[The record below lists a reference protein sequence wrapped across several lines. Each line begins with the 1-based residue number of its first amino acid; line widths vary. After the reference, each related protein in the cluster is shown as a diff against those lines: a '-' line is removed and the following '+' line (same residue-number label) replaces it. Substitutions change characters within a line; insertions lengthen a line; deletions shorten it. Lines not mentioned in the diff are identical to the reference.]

1 MTLTVE
7 TIHKTIFRLQG
18 SDMEEQGRITYTGND
33 FFKADMIVT
42 ESFLLICTGTGV
54 WHIIDK
60 KAVENRKP
68 VAVIKVKPG
77 TLISIKLE
85 CRKKKYNFRKSAGWK
100 LRFLLLDQDGD
111 EMLSIL
117 PSINWEKES
126 HNYILQLNEEF
137 EEECDPFLILQ
148 AVHCAN
154 VSMSMLTGGKVP
166 ALINI

>member
-1 MTLTVE
+1 MTIE
-7 TIHKTIFRLQG
+7 TIDKTIFLLRDNDTL
-18 SDMEEQGRITYTGND
+18 EKGRIIYTGND
-33 FFKADMIVT
+33 FSNAHFIANKP
-42 ESFLLICTGTGV
+42 FQLLSAGTGI
-54 WHIIDK
+54 WNSISES
-60 KAVENRKP
+60 APGGKP

-85 CRKKKYNFRKSAGWK
+85 CRKKKYSFRKSAGWK
-100 LRFLLLDQDGD
+100 LRFLLLNQDDD

-117 PSINWEKES
+117 PSVNWEKES

-154 VSMSMLTGGKVP
+154 LSMSMLTGGKVP